1 MRRTTESCLRVAD
14 ELGAESLALPAFG
27 TGVGGFPLDECARIM
42 VDAVRAYEP
51 QSLRRVVFAVFGD
64 DARSA
69 FEAGLAAAREYH
81 RGVLGEVLT
90 ASVTPFDS
98 DGAVNLTKFRELA
111 AFLVDNG
118 SDGLVVTGTTG
129 ESPTLTDDE
138 RFELYSAAVETVGD
152 RATVVAGTGTYDT
165 RHSVHLTERAHELGV
180 DGFLIVT
187 PYYNKPPPRGIVEH
201 VKAIAAVTDKP
212 IVYYNIPARV
222 VNLVEVETL
231 AELAEIP
238 NVVAVKQ
245 AWDDLDDAR
254 RIVDETGLH
263 LYAGDDN
270 LVLPFLE
277 VGGMGGVCVHTH
289 VVGPQVKEQIT
300 SFKQGDAEAARRIDQ
315 ELEPVYEILKVTV
328 GPIGIK
334 AALNLLGHEVG
345 GLRLPLVEATD
356 DEQERIR
363 GFLQRLGALEPVS
376 A

>member
-1 MRRTTESCLRVAD
+1 
-14 ELGAESLALPAFG
+14 
-27 TGVGGFPLDECARIM
+27 
-42 VDAVRAYEP
+42 
-51 QSLRRVVFAVFGD
+51 
-64 DARSA
+64 
-69 FEAGLAAAREYH
+69 
-81 RGVLGEVLT
+81 VLGEVLT

-98 DGAVNLTKFRELA
+98 DGAVNLPRFRELA
-111 AFLVDNG
+111 TFLVDNG

-180 DGFLIVT
+180 DGLLVVT

-212 IVYYNIPARV
+212 IVYYNIPSRV

-231 AELAEIP
+231 AELAEIE
-238 NVVAVKQ
+238 NVRAVKQ
-245 AWDDLDDAR
+245 AWDDLEQAR
-254 RIVDETGLH
+254 RIVDETGLD

-300 SFKQGDAEAARRIDQ
+300 SFKQGDAEAARRIDE

-356 DEQERIR
+356 EEKERIR
-363 GFLQRLGALEPVS
+363 GSLQRLGALEPVS